1 MQSFFVPCGREDPQ
15 KGKRGNKVSS
25 KNQNTAVSNEGSGF
39 RREIGLF
46 GGVSIIGGIMIGS
59 GIFYLGSYVLQ
70 RSGMSM
76 GLSLIVWILGGLIS
90 LMGGLCYAELGASM
104 PKAGGNYVYLNEAYH
119 PAVGFMCGFSSWLLG
134 GAGSIAAIAIAFPK
148 AFSTLVPISDLTV
161 KLVAIG
167 LIILL
172 TAINYV
178 GVKQG
183 SIVQNIFMVAKVAP
197 ILLILVLGIFAGKQT
212 PDLSPIPASS
222 PSIGGMIGLIAFAI
236 VASLWAYEGWTNL
249 NIVSEEIR
257 NPKKNLPLALI
268 IAIVGCTVLFTLFN
282 FAVYRVLPIDQITS
296 MIEGGDIYLGTEVA
310 NTVLGSAGQIVV
322 VIAMATAIFGSLN
335 GCILVFP
342 RQYYAMAKDGYFFKS
357 FAKLHP
363 KHKTPAASLIVQA
376 IISIALVLVRDLDQL
391 TNLVIFSSMLFNT
404 LTIGAVFIFRKKMP
418 DLERPYKAW
427 GYPVT
432 VVITLL
438 IFIGLM
444 INTLVEDPVT
454 SIIGLAVP
462 ALGFVCYHFFR
473 WYNSRQSA

>member
-1 MQSFFVPCGREDPQ
+1 M
-15 KGKRGNKVSS
+15 SS

-104 PKAGGNYVYLNEAYH
+104 PKAGGSYVYLNQAYH

-148 AFSTLVPISDLTV
+148 AFSTLVPISDVQV

-212 PDLSPIPASS
+212 PDLNPIPASA
-222 PSIGGMIGLIAFAI
+222 PSIGGMIGMIAFAI

-357 FAKLHP
+357 FAKLHS